1 MAADDEQRFDLREIA
16 DDRRDVVATSV
27 RDRMVDDDDERWL
40 LCGRSDATGVVLFQL
55 RLRHV
60 ARIFHV

>member
-16 DDRRDVVATSV
+16 DDRRDVVATFV
-27 RDRMVDDDDERWL
+27 RDRMVDDDDDDERRL
-40 LCGRSDATGVVLFQL
+40 LRSDAAGVVLFEL

>member
-27 RDRMVDDDDERWL
+27 RDRMVDDDDERRL
-40 LCGRSDATGVVLFQL
+40 LRSDAAGVVLFEL